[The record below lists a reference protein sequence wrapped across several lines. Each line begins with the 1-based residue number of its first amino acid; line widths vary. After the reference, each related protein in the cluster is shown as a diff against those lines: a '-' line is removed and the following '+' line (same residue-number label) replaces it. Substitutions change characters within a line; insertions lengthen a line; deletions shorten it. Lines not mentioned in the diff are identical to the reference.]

1 VRGFTDAAALGRRP
15 LHWDDV
21 RYFLVLARTGS
32 LSAAARQLRVEH
44 STVARRV
51 TALEQV
57 LAVRLFDRLPR
68 GWLLTPGGKDL
79 VESAQKLEAGA
90 LALERVARGSD
101 GTSRKVRLSAPPAI
115 VTHFLIPHL
124 RPLTEQHAIDLEL
137 ASERGGANLVRGEA
151 EIALR
156 IGPSE
161 VPPGIIVRGLGQ
173 VGYGLYAT
181 AEHAARPAGER
192 VFVGF
197 DDTMRGAA
205 QKQWLDEHAGARRC
219 VLRSND
225 LLALYLAAKQG
236 YGIALL
242 PHLLVTAQDRLV
254 RLALAEPAL
263 ERPFSLLVHPDVR
276 RSRHVKIVIDF
287 VVRLARTHEAWFR
300 APAVPA
306 SRARRAPS
314 GPVRR

>member
-1 VRGFTDAAALGRRP
+1 MQ

-51 TALEQV
+51 AALEQV
-57 LAVRLFDRLPR
+57 LGVRLFDRLPR

-90 LALERVARGSD
+90 QALERVARGTEGSA
-101 GTSRKVRLSAPPAI
+101 RKVRLSAPPAV

-124 RPLTEQHAIDLEL
+124 RPLAAQHAIDLEL
-137 ASERGGANLVRGEA
+137 SSQPGGVNLVRGEA

-161 VPPGIIVRGLGQ
+161 VPPGIIVRGLGAI
-173 VGYGLYAT
+173 GYGLYAT
-181 AEHAARPAGER
+181 AAHAARPAGER

-197 DDTMRGAA
+197 DDAMRGTA
-205 QKQWLDEHAGARRC
+205 QKQWLDDHAGARRC

-236 YGIALL
+236 WGIALL
-242 PHLLVTAQDRLV
+242 PHFVVTAQDRLV
-254 RLALAEPAL
+254 RLAPDEPAL

-276 RSRHVKIVIDF
+276 RARHVKTVIDF
-287 VVRLARTHEAWFR
+287 LIRLARTHEALLR
-300 APAVPA
+300 APAP
-306 SRARRAPS
+306 RARVVHRRSAS
-314 GPVRR
+314 G